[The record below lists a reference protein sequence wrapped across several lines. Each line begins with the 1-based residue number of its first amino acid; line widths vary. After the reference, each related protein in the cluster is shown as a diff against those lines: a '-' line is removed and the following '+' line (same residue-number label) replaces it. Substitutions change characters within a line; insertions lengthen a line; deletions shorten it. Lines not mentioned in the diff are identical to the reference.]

1 MTFIV
6 YVILILTYLLNA
18 QALINHKVRCNDNSK
33 MKLYGGGPIRGDLI
47 PKVLD
52 MIINGDVTAI
62 NDKINALGIENKRFM
77 VDIPIEYMNQQ
88 VVGTWNTLY
97 PKSNG
102 KPLTPL
108 TLTKANV
115 ICQENNTWKLRY
127 VDGDCD
133 VLYVNSKYLFLT
145 RNKKY
150 YVLSKV

>member
-1 MTFIV
+1 MNSIV
-6 YVILILTYLLNA
+6 FAILILTSLLNA
-18 QALINHKVRCNDNSK
+18 HAFINHKVRCNENSK
-33 MKLYGGGPIRGDLI
+33 MKLYGGGPIRGELI

-52 MIINGDVTAI
+52 MIINGDVSTAI
-62 NDKINALGIENKRFM
+62 NDKINILGIENKRFM
-77 VDIPIEYMNQQ
+77 VDVPIEYMNQQ

-102 KPLTPL
+102 KPIALTE
-108 TLTKANV
+108 ANV

-127 VDGDCD
+127 FEFGDCD

-150 YVLSKV
+150 YVLGKV